1 LCLKKFFW
9 WLKCDCFIASRFL
22 LQSTG
27 CPIPV
32 ADDPNVVVIPKR
44 TPNTIVKKLA
54 YITVDKQDKDPS
66 PLFGGRQNWKQREES
81 FKLNSTMKVTHCV

>member
-1 LCLKKFFW
+1 L
-9 WLKCDCFIASRFL
+9 L

-32 ADDPNVVVIPKR
+32 ADDPNAVAIPKR
-44 TPNTIVKKLA
+44 TPNTIVKKLS

-81 FKLNSTMKVTHCV
+81 FKLNSTMKVTTCL